1 MSKTQSILVTP
12 VLADDSKS
20 LLVPVYYRVASDDVD
35 NDPASVNLA
44 GVGAVV
50 TFDSSALTFDGYNAD
65 LGTDLFQVPTAF
77 SESDLRGSLESS
89 GRTFTGLD
97 AGEIDGNASTDTGI
111 AFNYIVANEL
121 FDDDPNTT
129 WNGELDWP
137 GDEKALSDS
146 GIKLFDLRFTAS
158 ETFTEGQSPI
168 NVYLSTTAPNYGGVA
183 SNGFAVVETAT
194 QALSSIAV
202 TASAAHVSEADTA
215 GVITFNIARTGDL
228 TGQAT
233 VNWNIKTTGDGVI
246 NSDDLLS
253 ATSGT
258 VSFGDGDGDAK
269 TVTLSISQDSIFES
283 DEQLSIELSNP
294 TGNSVLQSGQFSAST
309 IIVNDD
315 APAERLVVNNPAFDL
330 IGLTGLRNDPRYSEI
345 DGERPLVNGENIDN
359 YKNFSVAVLDSGVEG
374 THDKLKDNFVG
385 YVDFIGSAGNGTT
398 RQITLLDTNNDKIIS
413 DAELQAASEE
423 FIDNVGHGT
432 HVAGTVGSSD
442 PEIGV
447 ATGVDVL
454 GLRVGDAYGMNAA
467 DINEALRWVLQNRTE
482 HNIIAVNM
490 SLGGGFFATRP
501 ENDESVQQVREIIQ
515 ELEEHGI
522 TVVSAAGNSYF
533 ANHLSNELR
542 ENLMSPAIASSL
554 AVGAVWKDN
563 SLQNVQT
570 GGGSI
575 DFETGADRITAFSQ
589 RLSTYDGML
598 FAPGAMIPS
607 TVPGNGIGSK
617 AGTSM
622 ASPMVAGAV
631 ALLQDAALTFG
642 GRLLSTREVADILD
656 RTAVQVFDGDDEN
669 NNVTATF
676 KNYKRMNVYSAVQ
689 QVERMFVAPTDGG
702 DKITY
707 YFTYT
712 YSNGDSYKGYGYA
725 TDVNSIYA
733 EGLTPDENNSVTISN
748 VSLTDTE
755 GSATT
760 GTGMYVIHSIVN
772 GAEGDVGRVEL
783 TTYNDV
789 DTEHGNA
796 IQVYGFG
803 TSGLGSEKGDAFG
816 EDGSDGTF
824 DSGFTNQNEADLV
837 ENAYLDIQKYGF
849 VYRYSTKASYAVDEN
864 VTLAAQ
870 LSGSNENFTI
880 VGGDDQELFTINP
893 IQIGNNTFG
902 VLNFKESPDY
912 EQAADS
918 NSDNIYKVNVRSN
931 EVATINGADTEIGV
945 IQEITIS
952 VSDINERPAF
962 LDSPIN
968 QDPTEKHVYLV
979 PEGST
984 AVTTLLA
991 SDPDAADQNA
1001 LSFSI
1006 VDDSSA
1012 TDTTP
1017 GLFQIDEATGELS
1030 LITPPD
1036 HETLK
1041 QNGNWIFDLT
1051 IEVRDSGGPG
1061 NELDANGQAIPLSKR
1076 RYIQVQI
1083 TDVDQHDVEFLEP
1096 ADRQGETIE
1105 INNGLFDGVVAEGSV
1120 AGTEVD
1126 ITANAIDQDATNN
1139 TITYSL
1145 SDGSDDALFT
1155 IHPNTGVVTVKNGAG
1170 IDFETAESH
1179 TIEVVA
1185 ESSDGST
1192 TSRQFTIGVENVGEA
1207 DPYFNSSASR
1217 SVDEGTTTVS
1227 TTDDFVGGQAIT
1239 DPESQGPY
1247 TYSISGGAD
1256 QNLFSVEASNG
1267 SLSFVAAPDFE
1278 APSDTDTDNVYSVE
1292 LTASNGAGTSKAQL
1306 LTIRVNDINESP
1318 VSAPIDINSTGDSL
1332 NENAIS
1338 GTATGIQASST
1349 DADGSN
1355 NGVTYSLVVAEGDAP
1370 ADTFAIN
1377 PNTGVI
1383 TVQVPDA
1390 LNFEAN
1396 PDVTVTVR
1404 ATSEDGSTADTQFT
1418 IPLVNLNEEF
1428 ELSSAT
1434 NFSINEGSNRTV
1446 GQLTAIDDDGTTDFS
1461 FNLVGADTG
1470 DANFFTINSSTGLL
1484 NFKVDPDYETL
1495 ASESRP
1501 HFQFQVEISD
1511 DVPEGAI
1518 GDQITK
1524 TIDVQV
1530 DINDVVERTT
1540 TLPGFL
1546 SGDSAQTQANSID
1559 SELYTGHGYA
1569 RVVDE
1574 TPLYSLNQQVVGDYG
1589 IYTITS
1595 VQTLKRDADEV
1606 EKLDKKVLID
1616 DYYDFQVSHNILDE
1630 DGNVV
1635 TPAGTK
1641 LSSDDS
1647 SLDANARAAF
1657 AIHTLGGGNA
1667 GLGSETGE
1675 AYNFFQNNEKYAF
1688 SPELQADVVGTNP
1701 TDYAYYTFT
1710 YYFGAGDGDFYK
1722 GYGFAHEGSFG
1733 LSTQEQNNNLYGN
1746 WKAIQ
1751 NGRADDAGTTDVD
1764 ESRELKYTANN
1775 EGYYIIDSV
1784 FANAPLDDSAL
1795 GLVGV
1800 DEYFDADF
1808 LNREAGDTQ
1817 AGLYASDV
1825 IGYGESGLGSE
1836 AGKVVDYDEV
1846 SFDIYFGN
1854 TSTLNDN
1861 FYGWTDMRWDW
1872 STEGVHYDLSL
1883 NQQEANLEYRG
1894 TDQDTTKHEADDL
1907 GSLTIDTTAITTNAL
1922 NGTSATHVINSDGFA
1937 GNWIGRDRLMTT
1949 GNAPDDTLFG
1959 GWIPEDID
1967 LYKFVV
1973 DTSDVN
1979 FAAIDNSGEL
1989 VDGAD
1994 PVQAKGARVTIET
2007 SFLKNNAGE
2016 VVNPSVDTILRL
2028 FNAFGEQIGYDDD
2041 SGTLPFQSKI
2051 NARLADGEYYLGV
2064 SGYDNDGY
2072 NPLREENAIEADTG
2086 RYVLNISTA
2095 PLREVEAQD
2104 RNGTL
2109 ATARFAADPTTGEG
2123 ALDIINSASFKN
2135 GFDVPVWIGTD
2146 PIDYSVT
2153 GEAASNWYTVGQK
2166 DVDMI
2171 TFEIPSEDRAGVKTP
2186 ITILTSPKAS
2196 PMAYVEAYEVNGGTL
2211 TAAISSPTNMVDTL
2225 KANTQHYLLFDFN
2238 RENVSNF
2245 DLADI
2250 VLFDGS
2256 AISDAIGTFDTSY
2269 LAAVNSS
2276 YQVTADGTADN
2287 TTTANMF
2294 AVKFTPVQDMAFDP
2308 GKDRRD
2314 TSFRIRAAD
2323 GNTDVG
2329 VIGAFDMDADMDG
2342 FYDAEIDT
2350 VLRLFDADPS
2360 SENYGNELAVNDDY
2374 GHDVYSRL
2382 DLNLDPGIY
2391 AVAVSGYGNEEYKAV
2406 PADTTGPDGSPDG
2419 TVDGYDAAAATD
2431 RFRGSTGITQLHVIV
2446 NTNVQSDPNG
2456 TLINADTIE
2465 LTPGNSLSLRE
2476 SFGTDLNR
2484 EDGTTRNVLLV
2495 DDVDLY
2501 TLNATTDG
2509 RLLIDVDAV
2518 ADANEKTKATMLRVF
2533 NSRGEEI
2540 ASDTASSYAQ
2550 DIAGNV
2556 TESTEA
2562 DHKGSHL
2569 NVEVLEDQTY
2579 YIGVSQL
2586 EGQQDYE
2593 PTSINGR
2600 SVNTVN
2606 EGSYQI
2612 HIDYQPNF
2620 SSLELDADGYIGA
2633 TSITDIDLSS
2643 NSFTG
2648 SGTIGDDITT
2658 NDLLVGP
2665 SDIDFFRIFFDRDG
2679 EGNAT
2684 STNSRI
2690 LSVEAKGV
2698 AATERLDVAL
2708 DLYTMNDAGSEY
2720 LRVNGNDNQG
2730 DVSITDPNDENRDAH
2745 FSASIN
2751 PGTEYFLAVR
2761 GSGNDIVNPENLSH
2775 SVYGS
2780 TGDYTIA
2787 ASLAAAVT
2795 GRSNSTL
2802 TGFLNNSVSYDGS
2815 DLSTLQGS
2823 TFDLDL
2829 IADSLEATGITTG
2842 EDNTAV
2848 ELDIPSVPATG
2859 LIFEGEIGADGG
2871 ENAHPFAALYRAE
2884 LGLDDDAP
2892 VRSDFVG
2899 ADDID
2904 LFRFRIEQAG
2914 SYELRTKIL
2923 GDSTQQAD
2931 PDIRLFKAD
2940 GTELTSS
2947 ASLEHPAQGLTEQLV
2962 IQLAVGDYVAMLS
2975 GEGAATD
2982 QKLKLD
2988 TKTDTAGSQP
2998 GFDGSLTEA
3007 DYIELGRNMG
3017 QYAFEIRQAVL
3028 ETTEAEQSGTTAG
3041 FNLNIPV
3048 NIGGLRVAGNSKSVF
3063 LVRTVDGAE
3072 TEIAGSVHKDAVT
3085 SRLSFVPS
3093 DPAEMAQPGQYD
3105 FRIRKGHLQGLNA
3118 DGSLAMDP
3126 STGNAL
3132 IGTVAGSLQLT
3143 TDDTVESTTI
3153 QTVTNE
3159 SRLVYLPSFTRA
3171 PGQEVNLEGGDGIPV
3186 YITDTTDLRELSV
3199 TLHFEPGS
3207 LTIAGSN
3214 TITLASDLTDAGW
3227 SISTTDLEQSVGRLS
3242 VTLTGPSELAAI
3254 EDDRELFRIDAS
3266 VPLNSTFRSE
3276 ELFGVEASGRKDTG
3290 APLDIMGS
3298 SALMKIAIMGDNDG
3312 DGEIKV
3318 GDAIS
3323 VLRNIVGLD
3332 EGFTGYSYTDPTI
3345 IGDTDGNGSL
3355 SVGDAIQGLR
3365 TIVGLENS
3373 EFMQVN
3379 DYVSDSIAQL
3389 AGAGVN
3395 PIDPI
3400 VRIGSATVESAE
3412 TVQTVT
3418 LPVDIVFL
3426 DPGPTHISGF
3436 EIEIG
3441 YNAAVL
3447 NFVEDGSAV
3456 EISKLLNN
3464 YPTDNDVSRLRGSN
3478 MVGWLVD
3485 PGYEMNGDHDPL
3497 LTTLAASATENGE
3510 SGVIRVAGG
3519 ASANGIPVADA
3530 SAVAEDN
3537 PIRIGSLVFKIPA
3550 GTADAIFDFDLTKET
3565 VSINGIVD
3573 GSNTPLT
3580 TTDVID
3586 GVVTLGDAVAPDTT
3600 PPTIAITTNDASLTI
3615 GETAGISFT
3624 LSEEATDFTIDDV
3637 AVTGGALSDFAGS
3650 GTAYTATFT
3659 PTANSTTEGV
3669 VSVDASK
3676 FTDAAGNANTSA
3688 GSVSM
3693 TVDTRDTTPP
3703 TVAITT
3709 NSAELG
3715 VGDTATITFTLSE
3728 ASTDFTVDDVTAS
3741 GGSIS
3746 NFSGSGTSYAAMFTP
3761 TPESTTTGVVSV
3773 AAGAFKDAAD
3783 NASTGD
3789 ASVSMTVNTVV
3800 PDTTAPTVAITTSD
3814 NALAANERATIT
3826 FTLSEDS
3833 ADFTEDDVTVSGGT
3847 LSSFSGTGTTYTA
3860 TFTPADNSIADGVVS
3875 IDAGK
3880 FTDAAGNA
3888 NTAGS
3893 ITMSVNTDVTAPTVT
3908 IASNVDSLGIG
3919 ETANI
3924 SFTLSE
3930 ASTNFAVEDITV
3942 AGGTLS
3948 GFDGSGNSYTATFT
3962 PTLNSNV
3969 DGVLT
3974 VDAEKFT
3981 DAAGNANTER
3991 SITLSVDT
3999 RDTTP
4004 PSVAIT
4010 ADDQELTIGETANI
4024 TFTFSEPIQSESPQN
4039 FEIEDILVT
4048 GGSISQFSGEN
4059 LTYTAL
4065 FTPAANSTTAGI
4077 ITVPRFKFN
4086 DLTGNV
4092 NSAQTQ
4098 AIININTL
4106 VPPTITIN
4114 HDLNDVDLDASQI
4127 AIQFIQSVPTD
4138 FKIEHVSVTG
4148 GELTLLDASSTDQLI
4163 RYGTFTPSANNV
4175 SGDTTITIPA
4185 NSFKDENNTFNNV
4198 EISKT
4203 IENDIPAPP
4212 TTPTA
4217 PTTPSTPSTPS
4228 TPAETSTPPSAP
4240 SASNQTPPV
4249 TTSTGEPA
4257 IGTTPQGAAIKA
4269 PTSNASEA
4277 AKAAVN
4283 NIKTSSDIA
4292 VQATDKGVVA
4302 TTTGGSKV
4310 TVKPETADKVEI
4322 AEDNT
4327 GRLTLKATEKVEDVE
4342 IVANK
4347 PDLSIDGSK
4356 IKNSTFVFEEGVT
4369 ANLVSTSK
4377 VLKNATFTM
4386 QEGKDK
4392 ATFESGT
4399 LKNSTVDTGAGGDDI
4414 VIGADATVKKAIFD
4428 LGSGKDEVVIEGE
4441 VKKAEFNMGDD
4452 NQKDKIQI
4460 DSLRNIKKKLT
4471 IDNFGKRDKLFVDG
4485 DKYGFKALQKLD
4497 GSLGKIEINFQ
4508 GEENNSSSDIVSG
4521 FDFL

>member
-50 TFDSSALTFDGYNAD
+50 TFDSSALTFEGYNAD

-89 GRTFTGLD
+89 GRSFTGLD

-137 GDEKALSDS
+137 GDERALSES

-258 VSFGDGDGDAK
+258 VSFADGDGDAK

-359 YKNFSVAVLDSGVEG
+359 YKNFSVAILDSGVEG

-398 RQITLLDTNNDKIIS
+398 RQITLLDTNNDKTIS

-501 ENDESVQQVREIIQ
+501 ENDPSVQQVREIIQ
-515 ELEEHGI
+515 ELEQNGI
-522 TVVSAAGNSYF
+522 TIVSAAGNSYF
-533 ANHLSNELR
+533 TNHLNNELR

-563 SLQNVQT
+563 SLTNVQT
-570 GGGSI
+570 SGGSI
-575 DFETGADRITAFSQ
+575 DFTTGADRITAFSQ

-669 NNVTATF
+669 NNVTATM
-676 KNYKRMNVYSAVQ
+676 KSYKRMDIYSAVQ

-725 TDVNSIYA
+725 TDADSIYA
-733 EGLTPDENNSVTISN
+733 EGLTPGENNSVTISN
-748 VSLTDTE
+748 VSLTDSE

-760 GTGMYVIHSIVN
+760 GTGTYVIHSIVN

-796 IQVYGFG
+796 TQVYGFG

-849 VYRYSTKASYAVDEN
+849 VYRYSSKASYAVDEN

-902 VLNFKESPDY
+902 VLNFQESPDY
-912 EQAADS
+912 EQASDS

-945 IQEITIS
+945 IQEITIN

-991 SDPDAADQNA
+991 NDPDSADQNA

-1061 NELDANGQAIPLSKR
+1061 NELDANDQAIPLSKR

-1096 ADRQGETIE
+1096 ADRQGETVE
-1105 INNGLFDGVVAEGSV
+1105 INNGLFDGVVAERST

-1192 TSRQFTIGVENVGEA
+1192 TSRQFSIGVENISET

-1217 SVDEGTTTVS
+1217 SVNEGTTTVS

-1256 QNLFSVEASNG
+1256 QSLFSVDASNG
-1267 SLSFVAAPDFE
+1267 SLSFIAAPDFE
-1278 APSDTDTDNVYSVE
+1278 APSDTDTNNVYSVE
-1292 LTASNGAGTSKAQL
+1292 ITASNDAGTSKAQL
-1306 LTIRVNDINESP
+1306 LTIKVNDVNEST
-1318 VSAPIDINSTGDSL
+1318 VSAPIDINTTGDSL

-1349 DADGSN
+1349 DTDGSN

-1396 PDVTVTVR
+1396 SDVTVTVR
-1404 ATSEDGSTADTQFT
+1404 ATSEDGSSADTQFT

-1446 GQLTAIDDDGTTDFS
+1446 GQLAAIDADGTADFS
-1461 FNLVGADTG
+1461 FNLVGADSG
-1470 DANFFTINSSTGLL
+1470 EANFFTIDPATGLL

-1511 DVPEGAI
+1511 AVPEGAI

-1546 SGDSAQTQANSID
+1546 SDDSAQTQANSID

-1569 RVVDE
+1569 RIVDE

-1606 EKLDKKVLID
+1606 EKLDNKVLID
-1616 DYYDFQVSHNILDE
+1616 DYYDFQVSHDILDE

-1647 SLDANARAAF
+1647 SQDANARAAF

-1710 YYFGAGDGDFYK
+1710 YYFGEGDGDFYT

-1746 WKAIQ
+1746 WKDIQ
-1751 NGRADDAGTTDVD
+1751 NGKADDAGTTDVD

-1784 FANAPLDDSAL
+1784 FANAPLDDSAV
-1795 GLVGV
+1795 GLVGI
-1800 DEYFDADF
+1800 DDYFDADF

-1817 AGLYASDV
+1817 AGLYARDV

-1883 NQQEANLEYRG
+1883 NQQEAGLEYLG

-1922 NGTSATHVINSDGFA
+1922 NGTSATHVINSDGFS

-1949 GNAPDDTLFG
+1949 GNAADDTLFG
-1959 GWIPEDID
+1959 GWIPDDID

-1973 DTSDVN
+1973 DTSDVS

-2007 SFLKNNAGE
+2007 SFLKNDAGE

-2095 PLREVEAQD
+2095 PLREIEAQD

-2123 ALDIINSASFKN
+2123 ALDIINSAAFKN

-2211 TAAISSPTNMVDTL
+2211 TAAINSPTNMVDTL
-2225 KANTQHYLLFDFN
+2225 KANTQYYLLFDFN

-2360 SENYGNELAVNDDY
+2360 SETYGNELAVNDDY
-2374 GHDVYSRL
+2374 GHGVYSRL

-2406 PADTTGPDGSPDG
+2406 PTDTTGPDGSPDG

-2465 LTPGNSLSLRE
+2465 LTPGNSLSLNE

-2518 ADANEKTKATMLRVF
+2518 TDANEKTKATMLRVF

-2579 YIGVSQL
+2579 YIAVSQL

-2593 PTSINGR
+2593 STSINGR

-2606 EGSYQI
+2606 EGGYQI
-2612 HIDYQPNF
+2612 HVDYQPNF

-2648 SGTIGDDITT
+2648 AGTIGDDTTT
-2658 NDLLVGP
+2658 NEILVGP
-2665 SDIDFFRIFFDRDG
+2665 SDIDYFRIFFDRDG

-2775 SVYGS
+2775 SVDGS

-2842 EDNTAV
+2842 ADNTV
-2848 ELDIPSVPATG
+2848 MELDIPSVPATG

-2871 ENAHPFAALYRAE
+2871 ENTHPFAALYRAE

-2988 TKTDTAGSQP
+2988 TNTDTAGSQP

-3072 TEIAGSVHKDAVT
+3072 TEIAGSVHKDAIT
-3085 SRLSFVPS
+3085 SRLSFVPT

-3132 IGTVAGSLQLT
+3132 IGSVSASLQLT

-3153 QTVTNE
+3153 QNVTNE

-3214 TITLASDLTDAGW
+3214 SITLASDLSDAGW
-3227 SISTTDLEQSVGRLS
+3227 SISSTDLEQSDGRLT
-3242 VTLTGPSELAAI
+3242 VTLTGSSELAAV

-3266 VPLNSTFRSE
+3266 VPMNTTFRSE

-3318 GDAIS
+3318 GDAIT

-3345 IGDTDGNGSL
+3345 IGDTDGSGAL

-3373 EFMQVN
+3373 ESMQVN

-3389 AGAGVN
+3389 AGEGAS

-3400 VRIGSATVESAE
+3400 VRIGSTTVASVVDAAE
-3412 TVQTVT
+3412 DLSIS
-3418 LPVDIVFL
+3418 LPVDITLLEEGVTAITGL
-3426 DPGPTHISGF
+3426 DIRVNYDPTI
-3436 EIEIG
+3436 
-3441 YNAAVL
+3441 L
-3447 NFVEDGSAV
+3447 NFVDDGTSTEIELLTVNVPNFNAV
-3456 EISKLLNN
+3456 GTLSG
-3464 YPTDNDVSRLRGSN
+3464 DNKA
-3478 MVGWLVD
+3478 GWLVD
-3485 PGYEMNGDHDPL
+3485 PGTAFSGDGVSK
-3497 LTTLAASATENGE
+3497 LTTGAAAAIENGT
-3510 SGVIRVAGG
+3510 SGVISVAM
-3519 ASANGIPVADA
+3519 ASTTGITVDDPTAITA
-3530 SAVAEDN
+3530 DN
-3537 PIRIGSLVFKIPA
+3537 PLTIGSLLIKIPK
-3550 GTADAIFDFDLTKET
+3550 GTADQIFDFDLKIDEVTITGLVGGNATE
-3565 VSINGIVD
+3565 
-3573 GSNTPLT
+3573 LT

-3600 PPTIAITTNDASLTI
+3600 PPTITITTNDASLTI

-3624 LSEEATDFTIDDV
+3624 LSEEATDFTVDDV
-3637 AVTGGALSDFAGS
+3637 VVTGGALSDFAGS

-3659 PTANSTTEGV
+3659 PTANSTTDGV
-3669 VSVDASK
+3669 VSVDSSK

-3709 NSAELG
+3709 NSDELG

-3783 NASTGD
+3783 NASTSD

-3800 PDTTAPTVAITTSD
+3800 PDTAAPTVAITTSD
-3814 NALAANERATIT
+3814 DALTANESATIT

-3833 ADFTEDDVTVSGGT
+3833 ADFSEDDVTVSGGS

-3860 TFTPADNSIADGVVS
+3860 TFTPTDNSIADGVVS
-3875 IDAGK
+3875 IDSGK

-3893 ITMSVNTDVTAPTVT
+3893 ITMSVNTDTTAPTVT
-3908 IASNVDSLGIG
+3908 ITSNVDSLGIG
-3919 ETANI
+3919 DTANI

-3930 ASTNFAVEDITV
+3930 ASTNFVAEDITV
-3942 AGGTLS
+3942 AGGALS

-3962 PTLNSNV
+3962 PTVNSNV
-3969 DGVLT
+3969 DGILT

-3981 DAAGNANTER
+3981 DTAGNSNTAR

-4004 PSVAIT
+4004 PSVEIGVS
-4010 ADDQELTIGETANI
+4010 DQNLTIGETANI
-4024 TFTFSEPIQSESPQN
+4024 TFTLSEEVQTESPQS
-4039 FEIEDILVT
+4039 FAIEDIVVT
-4048 GGSISQFSGEN
+4048 GGALSEFDASSN
-4059 LTYTAL
+4059 PYTAL
-4065 FTPAANSTTAGI
+4065 FTPDANSLTDGV

-4092 NSAQTQ
+4092 NNEQAQ
-4098 AIININTL
+4098 AFIDINTL
-4106 VPPTITIN
+4106 IPPTITID

-4138 FKIEHVSVTG
+4138 FKLEHVSVTG
-4148 GELTLLDASSTDQLI
+4148 GTLTLEDANSTDQLI
-4163 RYGTFTPSANNV
+4163 RFGTFTPSANNV

-4185 NSFKDENNTFNNV
+4185 FSFKDENNTFNNV
-4198 EISKT
+4198 EFSKA
-4203 IENDIPAPP
+4203 IENINP
-4212 TTPTA
+4212 TT

-4228 TPAETSTPPSAP
+4228 IPSK
-4240 SASNQTPPV
+4240 
-4249 TTSTGEPA
+4249 PA
-4257 IGTTPQGAAIKA
+4257 IINA
-4269 PTSNASEA
+4269 PTDNATEEA
-4277 AKAAVN
+4277 KEAVN
-4283 NIKTSSDIA
+4283 SIRTSSQIA
-4292 VQATDKGVVA
+4292 VQATDIGVVA
-4302 TTTGGSKV
+4302 TTSRGSKV
-4310 TVKPETADKVEI
+4310 TVKPEGAAKIEITEDDGTGGLSLNATDEVE
-4322 AEDNT
+4322 E
-4327 GRLTLKATEKVEDVE
+4327 VEL
-4342 IVANK
+4342 VASK
-4347 PDLSIDGSK
+4347 PDLSIGGSK
-4356 IKNSTFVFEEGVT
+4356 IKDSSFVFEEGIT

-4377 VLKNATFTM
+4377 KLVNANFTM
-4386 QEGKDK
+4386 QEGEDQ

-4399 LKNSTVDTGAGGDDI
+4399 LKNSSVDTGAGGDDI
-4414 VIGADATVKKAIFD
+4414 VIGGDASVKKATFN
-4428 LGSGKDEVVIEGE
+4428 LGSGKDEVIIEGK
-4441 VKKAEFNMGDD
+4441 VKKAEFDMGDD
-4452 NQKDKIQI
+4452 EERDKIRI
-4460 DSLRNIKKKLT
+4460 DSMDNVRKKMT
-4471 IDNFGKRDKLFVDG
+4471 IDNFGKKDKLFIEG
-4485 DKYGFKALQKLD
+4485 EKYGYKKLKSLD
-4497 GSLGKIEINFQ
+4497 GVVDKIEVNFQ
-4508 GEENNSSSDIVSG
+4508 EEVITQSSTSEAEIDSAFDFLSGEDSSSSSTTITETISG